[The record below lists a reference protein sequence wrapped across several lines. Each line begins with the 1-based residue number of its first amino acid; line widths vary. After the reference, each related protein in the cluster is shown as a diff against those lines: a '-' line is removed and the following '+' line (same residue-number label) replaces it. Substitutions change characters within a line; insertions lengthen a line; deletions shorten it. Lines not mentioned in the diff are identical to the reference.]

1 MRGKTAAESAVPT
14 GTTPLPD
21 ADADAAVPRSLH
33 PPNPNNNQT
42 TNRRKQRQI
51 EAQIKELGMEALDER
66 LQSATSTPANPP
78 YRLAQRVAEV
88 VEREGRAALVVELRR
103 PTPSTTPEQLAELA
117 RAYVRAGADALA
129 VCTDAED
136 TPEGMR
142 DLWTV
147 ARAVGGGGGGP
158 DEDEAAARR
167 ERAAALA
174 AGTLQDWAAAKQQ
187 QEQKKSSS
195 ASSSS
200 GGGRR
205 PNAGRPLKPVPV
217 LCRDWIIHPIQIVEA
232 KEAGAAGVLGV
243 VAQVSGRGTGVMS
256 SFSAAIG
263 LDCPVEV
270 VNSREA
276 EALARQGL
284 GFFGVNLGVGLQ
296 VAVPGFAADVAR
308 GVLSD
313 LPFGSLSLV
322 GCRSVDE
329 ARRARA
335 AGADAVLVTKAL
347 LLEGVGGGFGGGG
360 GGQEAEAAAR
370 ALADP
375 TRVLTELKYAL
386 SGDD

>member
-1 MRGKTAAESAVPT
+1 
-14 GTTPLPD
+14 
-21 ADADAAVPRSLH
+21 
-33 PPNPNNNQT
+33 
-42 TNRRKQRQI
+42 
-51 EAQIKELGMEALDER
+51 MEALDER
-66 LQSATSTPANPP
+66 LQSATQNPANPP

-147 ARAVGGGGGGP
+147 ARAVGGGGGA
-158 DEDEAAARR
+158 DEDARR

-174 AGTLQDWAAAKQQ
+174 AGKLSELAKKQ
-187 QEQKKSSS
+187 SSPTS
-195 ASSSS
+195 AP
-200 GGGRR
+200 GGRR
-205 PNAGRPLKPVPV
+205 TNAGRPLKPVPV
-217 LCRDWIIHPIQIVEA
+217 LRRDWIIHPIQIVEA
-232 KEAGAAGVLGV
+232 KEAGAAGVVGV

-263 LDCPVEV
+263 LDAPVEV
-270 VNSREA
+270 VNAREA

-296 VAVPGFAADVAR
+296 VAVPGFAADVAK
-308 GVLSD
+308 GVLGG
-313 LPFGSLSLV
+313 LPFGSLSIV
-322 GCRSVDE
+322 GCRSVAE

-347 LLEGVGGGFGGGG
+347 LLEGVAGGGEGGEQGALSA
-360 GGQEAEAAAR
+360 AEQAAR

>member
-1 MRGKTAAESAVPT
+1 MES
-14 GTTPLPD
+14 
-21 ADADAAVPRSLH
+21 
-33 PPNPNNNQT
+33 
-42 TNRRKQRQI
+42 
-51 EAQIKELGMEALDER
+51 LDER
-66 LQSATSTPANPP
+66 LQSATSTPAQPP

-88 VEREGRAALVVELRR
+88 VEREGRAALVVELAR
-103 PTPSTTPEQLAELA
+103 PTPSTTPEQLAEIA

-147 ARAVGGGGGGP
+147 ARAVGGGGAA

-174 AGTLQDWAAAKQQ
+174 AGTLGELANGKPTAS
-187 QEQKKSSS
+187 SSS

-200 GGGRR
+200 SSAGGSGRR
-205 PNAGRPLKPVPV
+205 PNAGRPLRPVPV
-217 LCRDWIIHPIQIVEA
+217 LRRDWIIHPIQIVEA

-243 VAQVSGRGTGVMS
+243 VAQVSSRGTGVMS
-256 SFSAAIG
+256 SFAAAIG
-263 LDCPVEV
+263 LDAPVEV
-270 VNSREA
+270 VNAREA

-284 GFFGVNLGVGLQ
+284 GFFGINLAVGLQ
-296 VAVPGFAADVAR
+296 VAVPGFAADVAK

-322 GCRSVDE
+322 GARSVGE
-329 ARRARA
+329 ASKARR
-335 AGADAVLVTKAL
+335 AGADAIFVTRQLLVS
-347 LLEGVGGGFGGGG
+347 EGGGG
-360 GGQEAEAAAR
+360 GEGRGGGLSSAEAQAK
-370 ALADP
+370 ALSDP
-375 TRVLTELKYAL
+375 ARVLAELRYAT

>member
-1 MRGKTAAESAVPT
+1 
-14 GTTPLPD
+14 
-21 ADADAAVPRSLH
+21 
-33 PPNPNNNQT
+33 
-42 TNRRKQRQI
+42 
-51 EAQIKELGMEALDER
+51 MEALDER
-66 LQSATSTPANPP
+66 LQSATATPANPP

-103 PTPSTTPEQLAELA
+103 GGGGGVSTSEQLGELA
-117 RAYVRAGADALA
+117 RAYVRAGADAIV

-136 TPEGMR
+136 TPEGWR

-147 ARAVGGGGGGP
+147 ARAVGGGGQGAA
-158 DEDEAAARR
+158 DESEAEARR

-174 AGTLQDWAAAKQQ
+174 AGTLAQLAVAPPP
-187 QEQKKSSS
+187 SGG
-195 ASSSS
+195 SSS
-200 GGGRR
+200 GTTNKGRR
-205 PNAGRPLKPVPV
+205 PKNAGRPPAPVPV
-217 LCRDWIIHPIQIVEA
+217 LCRDWIIHPLQIVEA

-256 SFSAAIG
+256 SFAAALG

-270 VNSREA
+270 VNAREA

-284 GFFGVNLGVGLQ
+284 GFFGVTLGVGLQ

-308 GVLSD
+308 GVLGG

-322 GCRSVDE
+322 GCRTVDE
-329 ARRARA
+329 ARAARA
-335 AGADAVLVTKAL
+335 AGADAVLVTRAL
-347 LLEGVGGGFGGGG
+347 LLEGCAP
-360 GGQEAEAAAR
+360 QDAAAEAR